1 MDSSPPSH
9 LPPDGTARI
18 HLLSFPPFLSGI
30 GSTYFHATLSF
41 LGQMLDELAILWV
54 LMCAIAMWFPK
65 RYLPRMFRR
74 DRYDHHTE
82 APVHM
87 CTSANQSA
95 DSLHLSDAS
104 PLSFAIQTQLTFI
117 YTVGGAYS
125 CHMMFNNSS

>member
-1 MDSSPPSH
+1 MFIELLWKFVSFW
-9 LPPDGTARI
+9 TAP
-18 HLLSFPPFLSGI
+18 HLLIYHLMVLPESTFSLFPPFLSGI

-74 DRYDHHTE
+74 DRYGDHAE

-87 CTSANQSA
+87 CTVEAQA
-95 DSLHLSDAS
+95 
-104 PLSFAIQTQLTFI
+104 QLTFI

-125 CHMMFNNSS
+125 CHMMFPPRFNNRS

>member
-1 MDSSPPSH
+1 
-9 LPPDGTARI
+9 
-18 HLLSFPPFLSGI
+18 
-30 GSTYFHATLSF
+30 
-41 LGQMLDELAILWV
+41 MLDELAILWV

-125 CHMMFNNSS
+125 CHMMFNNRS